1 MGFRLSFPLN
11 QSIETWLFRALPT
24 WSSTKNFQHESPT
37 TVPELESL
45 GMLNASQLQTI
56 WVNYYILQT

>member
-11 QSIETWLFRALPT
+11 QSIETWRFRALPGQAPKT
-24 WSSTKNFQHESPT
+24 FESP

-45 GMLNASQLQTI
+45 GMLKASQLQTG
-56 WVNYYILQT
+56 